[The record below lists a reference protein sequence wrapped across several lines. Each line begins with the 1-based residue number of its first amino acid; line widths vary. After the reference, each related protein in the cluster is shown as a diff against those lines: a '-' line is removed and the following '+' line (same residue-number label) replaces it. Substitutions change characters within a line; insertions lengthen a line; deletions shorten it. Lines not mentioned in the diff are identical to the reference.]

1 MYVCTYLCMYECIIT
16 HAIVKVWTVAQA
28 VNFQLVPL
36 DYRVLFGNVV
46 ALWWNIYLSLVN
58 AHSTS

>member
-1 MYVCTYLCMYECIIT
+1 MYECIIL